1 MHAKWAVK
9 NLRLGDVVSNKSPAG
24 TRCGAGRRGVS
35 GEICEGIFG
44 NRCLVSPS
52 KQKAFR
58 FGVGLLVF
66 RIFVAVDVGFSLEMF
81 GASSHPMFTKH
92 VTRIYAAAG
101 YDLSLLN
108 Q

>member
-1 MHAKWAVK
+1 MK

-81 GASSHPMFTKH
+81 GGIKSWKMFTKH
-92 VTRIYAAAG
+92 FTRHTLRLDMI
-101 YDLSLLN
+101 
-108 Q
+108 